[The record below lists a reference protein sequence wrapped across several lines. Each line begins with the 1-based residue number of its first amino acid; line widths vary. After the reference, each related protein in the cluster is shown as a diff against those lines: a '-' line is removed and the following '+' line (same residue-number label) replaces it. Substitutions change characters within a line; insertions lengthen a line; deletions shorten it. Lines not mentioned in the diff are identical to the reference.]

1 MYTGPNITV
10 ILDAEDA
17 MSRFLHDI
25 SRAVHKIAI
34 SMPDGRL
41 IDPFQG
47 QALASLREAKARG
60 VDIVMKCRNWKD
72 LPEDWKGLGW
82 QSDDADSPLVIV
94 DEETAWYGMPLSQG
108 RFVSSKGEGT
118 AVVLQSPM
126 RIKGKCT
133 IEMLSSLADMQS
145 RMVDG
150 RKHSLQQRSGV
161 SAGDK
166 DGKSQSGLS
175 LYMRENMKCKRCGGP
190 MKLERGFK
198 SGKFYAKCT
207 VKACGETELV
217 DKGFVNHY
225 LCVKQA
231 RCPKCKSRLEAR
243 ISKFG
248 IYIQCDCGHTIK
260 LDEV

>member
-1 MYTGPNITV
+1 M
-10 ILDAEDA
+10 
-17 MSRFLHDI
+17 
-25 SRAVHKIAI
+25 
-34 SMPDGRL
+34 
-41 IDPFQG
+41 
-47 QALASLREAKARG
+47 
-60 VDIVMKCRNWKD
+60 
-72 LPEDWKGLGW
+72 
-82 QSDDADSPLVIV
+82 
-94 DEETAWYGMPLSQG
+94 
-108 RFVSSKGEGT
+108 SSKGEGT
-118 AVVLQSPM
+118 AIVLQSPM

-161 SAGDK
+161 SVGDK
-166 DGKSQSGLS
+166 DGKSQRGLS
-175 LYMRENMKCKRCGGP
+175 LYMRENMKCMKCKRCGGP

-198 SGKFYAKCT
+198 SGKFCAKCT

-231 RCPKCKSRLEAR
+231 RCPKCKSHLEAR

-248 IYIQCDCGHTIK
+248 IYIQCDRGHTIK

>member
-1 MYTGPNITV
+1 
-10 ILDAEDA
+10 
-17 MSRFLHDI
+17 
-25 SRAVHKIAI
+25 
-34 SMPDGRL
+34 
-41 IDPFQG
+41 
-47 QALASLREAKARG
+47 
-60 VDIVMKCRNWKD
+60 
-72 LPEDWKGLGW
+72 
-82 QSDDADSPLVIV
+82 
-94 DEETAWYGMPLSQG
+94 
-108 RFVSSKGEGT
+108 
-118 AVVLQSPM
+118 
-126 RIKGKCT
+126 
-133 IEMLSSLADMQS
+133 
-145 RMVDG
+145 MVDG
-150 RKHSLQQRSGV
+150 RKRSLQQRSGV

-231 RCPKCKSRLEAR
+231 RCPKCKSHLEAR